1 MITIKYF
8 LLPATVLA
16 LSISNAAVAKQPN
29 THGANHNK
37 SSDFDAR
44 LLNSNKQ
51 SKTGDNVRGRD
62 RADERQ
68 DINQSIDHDNS
79 RDADERRD
87 QDPRYNRYNQQNDR
101 NIDNARSRMD
111 DPHQRAI
118 DNIDRNAG
126 ELPGG
131 QSRHRR

>member
-16 LSISNAAVAKQPN
+16 LSISNAAIAKQPN

-51 SKTGDNVRGRD
+51 SKTEDNVRGRD

-68 DINQSIDHDNS
+68 EINQSSDHDNS
-79 RDADERRD
+79 RDADDRRD
-87 QDPRYNRYNQQNDR
+87 QEPHYNQYNPQNDR
-101 NIDNARSRMD
+101 NIDNAGSRTD
-111 DPHQRAI
+111 GAHQRAI
-118 DNIDRNAG
+118 DNIDRNAR

-131 QSRHRR
+131 QPRHRR

>member
-1 MITIKYF
+1 MITIRYF

-68 DINQSIDHDNS
+68 DINQSIGHDNS

-111 DPHQRAI
+111 GSHQRDI